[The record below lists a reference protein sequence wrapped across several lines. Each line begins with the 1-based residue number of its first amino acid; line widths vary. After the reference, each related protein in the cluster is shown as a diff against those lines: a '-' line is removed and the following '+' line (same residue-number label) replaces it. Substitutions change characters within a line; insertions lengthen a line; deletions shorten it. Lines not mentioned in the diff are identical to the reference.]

1 MIIDQ
6 LIEAINKKASPIV
19 AGLDPLVAKLPKYLV
34 DAAERDRGKGTA
46 ATASA
51 MLQFNTQILEAIAP
65 IVPAVKLQ
73 KACYEVLGP
82 EGLIT
87 FEKSAQKAKDLGL
100 IVIDDSKRGDIG
112 STAALYAE
120 ATIGKGLASDFTT
133 VNPYLGWD
141 GIEPFMVTAQKNNK
155 GFFLLVRTS
164 NPSASNY
171 QEASIDGIPLY
182 RKIAQDLER
191 RASASVNK
199 AGYSDLGAVVGATWP
214 DEAEQLRE
222 DMPSCYFLVPGY
234 GAQGGSGLDV
244 MPTFDKNG
252 YGALINS
259 SRGII
264 FASQRDDLPS
274 QLKGEELFADAA
286 AWAATAMKEDLLS
299 CLKEVNKL
307 PDNW

>member
-6 LIEAINKKASPIV
+6 LIEAVNQKSAPIV
-19 AGLDPLVAKLPKYLV
+19 VGLDPLIRKLPSYLV
-34 DAAERDRGKGTA
+34 AAAEKEHGKGA
-46 ATASA
+46 AAMAEA

-65 IVPAVKLQ
+65 IVPSVKLQ

-82 EGLIT
+82 EGLVV

-120 ATIGKGLASDFTT
+120 ATIGSNLASDFTT

-141 GIEPFMVTAQKNNK
+141 GIEPFVEKAQKNDK

-171 QEASIDGIPLY
+171 QEASLDGLPLY
-182 RKIAQDLER
+182 RKVAQDLENH
-191 RASASVNK
+191 ASAWVNK
-199 AGYSDLGAVVGATWP
+199 SGYSSLGAVVGATWP
-214 DEAEQLRE
+214 EEAEQLRA

-234 GAQGGSGLDV
+234 GAQGGSGMDV
-244 MPTFDKNG
+244 MPTFDEQG

-264 FASQRDDLPS
+264 FASQRDDLPTD
-274 QLKGEELFADAA
+274 LKGEELFADAA

-299 CLKEVNKL
+299 CLKQVNKL
-307 PDNW
+307 PENW